1 MNFLL
6 VIFVGIVIRII
17 AILISPEIADVK
29 NFHLAGELFLKT
41 GSIYQYTQGLNPY
54 PPLWIFYEAFSAF
67 LSKYLNF
74 PFVYIEKLPILL
86 SDIGI
91 FYLLGKLTKDKGS
104 FVFYLFNPVV
114 IFTGSILGQFDPI
127 VIFFLFLAYVF
138 FIKKKSLVRSGFFLS
153 LSICLKTYPIIM
165 VPLFLSKINRLK
177 GKIIFTFSSLALFVF
192 ITIHPLLTD
201 FKNIQETYLGYKGAA
216 DFGWLGSIK
225 TISALISGTSIN
237 FTPINNNLSFFL
249 DISKYCFIIF
259 YLILLQKNI
268 KVKKNLLHMIVQTFL
283 LFYIII
289 GGVGVQYFFWI
300 IPFLLIYDKKQIK
313 IYSVLSSLAM
323 IGYVGVQFYYPIL
336 RYYNLFIFKNPFYL
350 NFIYLLVITVF
361 WIYLIAL
368 FFYLCRT
375 SAK

>member
-1 MNFLL
+1 
-6 VIFVGIVIRII
+6 
-17 AILISPEIADVK
+17 
-29 NFHLAGELFLKT
+29 
-41 GSIYQYTQGLNPY
+41 
-54 PPLWIFYEAFSAF
+54 
-67 LSKYLNF
+67 
-74 PFVYIEKLPILL
+74 
-86 SDIGI
+86 
-91 FYLLGKLTKDKGS
+91 
-104 FVFYLFNPVV
+104 
-114 IFTGSILGQFDPI
+114 
-127 VIFFLFLAYVF
+127 
-138 FIKKKSLVRSGFFLS
+138 
-153 LSICLKTYPIIM
+153 M